1 MTMKFNPSNPIIQL
15 CMQGM
20 ALEESG
26 NLDDAM
32 NTFMKAWEQS
42 SDDYERFIS
51 AYHVGLRQKSAADQL
66 KWLQQSLDFA
76 LKIDDENVRSAYP
89 TLYLKIANCYERLND
104 SEKAKGNVD
113 LANAYQGKL
122 TDAGPFYHGTK
133 ADLKVGE
140 LLTAGGE
147 SNYKEGFT
155 MNHIYFTANI
165 HGAGLAATLAKG
177 EGSERM
183 YIVEPTGE
191 FEHDPNVTDKRF
203 PGNLTRSYRSQLPLK
218 IVGEETGWA
227 KLNQSNR
234 QEWNTKLAHNKG
246 EIIN

>member
-140 LLTAGGE
+140 LLTAG
-147 SNYKEGFT
+147 
-155 MNHIYFTANI
+155 
-165 HGAGLAATLAKG
+165 
-177 EGSERM
+177 
-183 YIVEPTGE
+183 
-191 FEHDPNVTDKRF
+191 
-203 PGNLTRSYRSQLPLK
+203 
-218 IVGEETGWA
+218 
-227 KLNQSNR
+227 
-234 QEWNTKLAHNKG
+234 
-246 EIIN
+246 

>member
-1 MTMKFNPSNPIIQL
+1 MTMTFNPTNPIIQL
-15 CMQGM
+15 CIKGM

-26 NLDDAM
+26 SLDDAM

-51 AYHVGLRQKSAADQL
+51 AYHVGLRQKSATDQL

-89 TLYLKIANCYERLND
+89 TLYLKMANCYERLND

-203 PGNLTRSYRSQLPLK
+203 PGHLTRSYRSQLPLK